1 MKNILKILVVVLAL
15 QTSYGQESFQFQVK
29 FQPKSSYKS
38 NLEMKLDM
46 KMQVDSETE
55 KSLGKNNV
63 ETNML
68 MSFETLTKTQEISKD
83 GKLPFEISYTD
94 LDTKMSVNGQ
104 EIPNITES
112 VKSEILGLKLKGIE
126 TDKGREYSYQGES
139 EKMKETYENMM
150 NTMSLLTFYPK
161 EVFKVG
167 DSKEVL
173 VPFKMP
179 LQQGMKMEMNIKAT
193 YTLTKLDSEKAY
205 FDVKM
210 SSEGGINPSDKLKI
224 HIDQYQLSGKLTINR
239 KDQNINNSEFSGP
252 MNMTMDMNNVKIKM
266 LSENNYKTK
275 SIKL

>member
-167 DSKEVL
+167 DSKEIL
-173 VPFKMP
+173 IPFKMP

-210 SSEGGINPSDKLKI
+210 SSEGGINPSDQLKI

-239 KDQNINNSEFSGP
+239 KDQNINDSEFSGP

>member
-68 MSFETLTKTQEISKD
+68 MSFETLTKTQDISKD

-210 SSEGGINPSDKLKI
+210 SSEGGINPSDQLKI

-239 KDQNINNSEFSGP
+239 KDQNINDSEFSGP

>member
-63 ETNML
+63 ETSML

-167 DSKEVL
+167 DSKEIL
-173 VPFKMP
+173 IPFKMP

-210 SSEGGINPSDKLKI
+210 SSEGGINPSDQLKI

-239 KDQNINNSEFSGP
+239 KDQNINDSEFSGP

>member
-1 MKNILKILVVVLAL
+1 MKHILNALVIFFALNIAC
-15 QTSYGQESFQFQVK
+15 GQETFQFNVK
-29 FQPKSSYKS
+29 LQPGSSYKT
-38 NLEMKLDM
+38 NFEMKLGM

-68 MSFETLTKTQEISKD
+68 MSFETLTKTQEVSKE

-94 LDTKMSVNGQ
+94 LDTKMSVNGN

-112 VKSEILGLKLKGIE
+112 IKSEILGLKLKGIE
-126 TDKGREYSYQGES
+126 TDRGREYSYQGES
-139 EKMKETYENMM
+139 EKMKESYESMM

-173 VPFKMP
+173 VPFNMP
-179 LQQGMKMEMNIKAT
+179 LQQGMKMEMNVKAT

-210 SSEGGINPSDKLKI
+210 TSEGNINPSDQLKI

-239 KDQNINNSEFSGP
+239 KDQNINDSEFSGP
-252 MNMTMDMNNVKIKM
+252 MNMMMDMDTVKIKM
-266 LSENNYKTK
+266 MSENNYKTK
-275 SIKL
+275 TIKL

>member
-1 MKNILKILVVVLAL
+1 MKIILKILVVVLAL

-63 ETNML
+63 ETSML

-167 DSKEVL
+167 DSKEIL
-173 VPFKMP
+173 IPFKMP

-210 SSEGGINPSDKLKI
+210 SSEGGINPSDQFKI

>member
-94 LDTKMSVNGQ
+94 LDTKMSVIGQ

-139 EKMKETYENMM
+139 EKMKETYVNMM

-210 SSEGGINPSDKLKI
+210 SSEGDINPSDQLKI

-239 KDQNINNSEFSGP
+239 KDQNINDSEFSGP
-252 MNMTMDMNNVKIKM
+252 MNMTMDMDTVKIKM
-266 LSENNYKTK
+266 MSENNYKTK

>member
-1 MKNILKILVVVLAL
+1 MKIILKILVVVLAL

-112 VKSEILGLKLKGIE
+112 VKSKILGLKLKGIE

-167 DSKEVL
+167 DSKEIL
-173 VPFKMP
+173 IPFKMP

-210 SSEGGINPSDKLKI
+210 SSEGDINPSDQLKI

-239 KDQNINNSEFSGP
+239 KDQNINDSEFSGP

>member
-210 SSEGGINPSDKLKI
+210 SSEGGINPSDQLKI

-239 KDQNINNSEFSGP
+239 KDQNINDSEFSGP